1 MVACFISVTLFLR
14 TAHGGVTVCVSSSGG
29 NGTHSVPLRLPRKG
43 GPLGQGLG
51 AWLLR
56 GVVSGPER
64 RTGQQHDTRS
74 GTVYTLDRSSR
85 RNCNPLY
92 PKVKLPEVLS
102 VPFSKN
108 LLDGAEQY
116 Y

>member
-64 RTGQQHDTRS
+64 RTGNSMIRAVALFTHSTDRPV
-74 GTVYTLDRSSR
+74 GTVTPFTL
-85 RNCNPLY
+85 
-92 PKVKLPEVLS
+92 K
-102 VPFSKN
+102 
-108 LLDGAEQY
+108 
-116 Y
+116 